1 MCLVATMRPLS
12 ALRPGE
18 TARLGQIPAMDIG
31 LAHELAAM
39 RLLPG
44 EVVTVLAAVGGGGP
58 LLVQGAGGIYALG
71 RSLAT
76 RLAVE
81 SLVPCP

>member
-1 MCLVATMRPLS
+1 MMRPLS
-12 ALRPGE
+12 TLHPGE

-31 LAHELAAM
+31 LARELAAM

-44 EVVTVLAAVGGGGP
+44 EVVTVLASVGCGGP
-58 LLVQGAGGIYALG
+58 LLVQGTGGVFALG
-71 RSLAT
+71 RSLAA